1 MPSLAVSVSRLTSHP
16 FLIKSKKMQKDTLNN
31 IHVSSEE
38 VLVTPDELNLELPVM

>member
-1 MPSLAVSVSRLTSHP
+1 MPSLAVSVSCLTPHR

-38 VLVTPDELNLELPVM
+38 VLVTPDELSI